1 MTAQQ
6 LHRLRLSLTA
16 LVMLAE
22 FAHLAWEHSHG
33 GVVSHHLLNRSDL
46 PAISNWFGAILLP
59 ALTWFLTGRIQRR
72 ILLPSGGNG
81 SAAMF
86 PVGIIVGFLGS
97 LILGVL
103 LSVAFTNG
111 HENVASYL
119 FGSMLLAAV
128 LLPVYRAECV
138 LGFVLGMTFTFGA
151 VLPTAIGSILAAL
164 SAVIHLIFRAIL
176 LRIRPKSNRVP
187 SATA

>member
-1 MTAQQ
+1 MTVQQ
-6 LHRLRLSLTA
+6 IRRLRFFFTA

-33 GVVSHHLLNRSDL
+33 GVVSHHLLNRPDL

-59 ALTWFLTGRIQRR
+59 ALTWFLTGRIQKR
-72 ILLPSGGNG
+72 ILLTFGGNG

-111 HENVASYL
+111 YETVAGYL

-128 LLPVYRAECV
+128 LLPVYRAEYV

-151 VLPTAIGSILAAL
+151 VLPTAIGSILAVL
-164 SAVIHLIFRAIL
+164 SAVIHLLFRAIL
-176 LRIRPKSNRVP
+176 VRIRPNSNRVP
-187 SATA
+187 SATS